1 MTACIHNHSQWQPGD
16 PTGAAGRY
24 LTTDVTLDALSLVKK
39 GHIIDLG
46 RIIAPGAPANP
57 ALMTPY
63 VISPTVRAADN
74 IAMRRANGGENDAGA
89 ILERIGMTTHVGTHI
104 DALGHFA
111 QGDVMHGGR
120 SAAVLT
126 TPVGLAD
133 LGAEHIPPMVTRG
146 IVLNFAGLDGGDHLR
161 PGRTI
166 TVADLKTELDRI
178 DATLGPGDVVCLH
191 TGWGQFYETDPA
203 RYVAS
208 EPGIDLAAAKYLTS
222 HGVIA
227 IGADTMAVEVLP
239 GADFPKMQMPV
250 HLHCLVD
257 AGVNLI
263 ENMLLEPLIAQDI
276 SVFCIIVAAAK
287 LKGATGAPAR
297 PLALV

>member
-1 MTACIHNHSQWQPGD
+1 MTACIHDHSDWQRGD

-24 LTTDVTLDALSLVKK
+24 LTPDMTLEALSLVKQ
-39 GHIIDLG
+39 GRIIDLG

-63 VISPTVRAADN
+63 VISPTVRASDN

-111 QGDVMHGGR
+111 RGDAMHGGR
-120 SAAVLT
+120 SAAALT

-133 LGAEHIPPMVTRG
+133 LGVENIPPMVTRG
-146 IVLNFAGLDGGDHLR
+146 IALNVASLDDGNHLQ
-161 PGRTI
+161 PGRAVT
-166 TVADLKTELDRI
+166 ADDVKTAFDRI
-178 DATLGPGDVVCLH
+178 EATPRPGDVVCLH
-191 TGWGQFYETDPA
+191 TGWGRFYDTDPA
-203 RYVAS
+203 RYIAG
-208 EPGIDLAAAKYLTS
+208 EPGIDLEAAKYLTS

-239 GADFPKMQMPV
+239 GADFPKIQMPV

-263 ENMLLEPLIAQDI
+263 ENMLLEPLIVQDI
-276 SVFCIIVAAAK
+276 SVFCIIVAPAK
-287 LKGATGAPAR
+287 LKGATGAPLR

>member
-1 MTACIHNHSQWQPGD
+1 MTACIHDHTHWQPGD

-24 LTTDVTLDALSLVKK
+24 LTPDVTLAALSLVKQ
-39 GHIIDLG
+39 GQVIDLG
-46 RIIAPGAPANP
+46 RIVAPGAPANP

-63 VISPTVRAADN
+63 VISPTVRASDN

-120 SAAVLT
+120 SAAALT

-146 IVLNFAGLDGGDHLR
+146 IALNFAGLDGDNYLK
-161 PGRTI
+161 PGRCI
-166 TVADLKTELDRI
+166 TVADLKAEFDRI
-178 DATLGPGDVVCLH
+178 EIAPRPGDMVCLH
-191 TGWGQFYETDPA
+191 TGWGQFYEADPA
-203 RYVAS
+203 RYIAG
-208 EPGIDLAAAKYLTS
+208 EPGIDLEAAEYLTS

-239 GADFPKMQMPV
+239 GADFPKIQMPV
-250 HLHCLVD
+250 HLHCLVE

-263 ENMLLEPLIAQDI
+263 ENMMLAPLIAQDI
-276 SVFCIIVAAAK
+276 SAFCVIMAPVK
-287 LKGATGAPAR
+287 LKGATGAPLR